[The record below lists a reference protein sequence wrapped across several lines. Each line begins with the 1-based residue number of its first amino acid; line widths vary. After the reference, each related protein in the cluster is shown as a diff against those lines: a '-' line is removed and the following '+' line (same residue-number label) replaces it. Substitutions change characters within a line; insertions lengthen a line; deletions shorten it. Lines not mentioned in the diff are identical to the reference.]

1 MPPPDVARV
10 PEPHSADA
18 KTIRGTDRDGD
29 EMRRPNT
36 QRQADRRTGIL
47 DAAEHCFARSGFHQ
61 TSMQEI
67 CAEAG
72 MSPGNLYRY
81 FPSKEA
87 IIAAIAERDR
97 AQAAADFAAV
107 DQASDFF
114 TGFAALGRQYL
125 VERSDQE
132 IALCLE
138 IMAEARRNPEVRR
151 IYQAIDTDVHRG
163 LVAVLRRAAERGEL
177 RSDLDFDKIV
187 KVLLA
192 LGDGIECRRAID
204 SSFDPE
210 SVIAI
215 VLDLVRYT
223 LTDCALVRTE
233 ANKESSDER

>member
-1 MPPPDVARV
+1 MQQ
-10 PEPHSADA
+10 A
-18 KTIRGTDRDGD
+18 KA
-29 EMRRPNT
+29 
-36 QRQADRRTGIL
+36 QRQSDRRTEIL
-47 DAAEHCFARSGFHQ
+47 DAAQHCFARSGFHQ
-61 TSMQEI
+61 ASMQDI
-67 CAEAG
+67 CGEAG

-107 DQASDFF
+107 DKAPDFF

-125 VERSDQE
+125 VERTDE
-132 IALCLE
+132 EVALCLE

-151 IYQAIDTDVHRG
+151 IYQTIDADVRAG
-163 LVAVLRRAAERGEL
+163 LVAILRRAADRGEL
-177 RSDLDFDKIV
+177 RSDLDLEKIV
-187 KVLLA
+187 KVLIA

-204 SSFDPE
+204 PSFDPE

-223 LTDCALVRTE
+223 LTDCALARKSVEEVT
-233 ANKESSDER
+233 NES

>member
-1 MPPPDVARV
+1 
-10 PEPHSADA
+10 
-18 KTIRGTDRDGD
+18 
-29 EMRRPNT
+29 
-36 QRQADRRTGIL
+36 
-47 DAAEHCFARSGFHQ
+47 
-61 TSMQEI
+61 MQDI
-67 CAEAG
+67 CGEAG

-107 DQASDFF
+107 DKAPDFF

-125 VERSDQE
+125 VERTDE
-132 IALCLE
+132 EVALCLE

-151 IYQAIDTDVHRG
+151 IYQTIDSDVRAG
-163 LVAVLRRAAERGEL
+163 LVAILQRAADRGEL
-177 RSDLDFDKIV
+177 RSDLDLEKIV
-187 KVLLA
+187 MVLVA

-223 LTDCALVRTE
+223 LTDCALARKSV
-233 ANKESSDER
+233 KEETNES

>member
-1 MPPPDVARV
+1 MQQ
-10 PEPHSADA
+10 A
-18 KTIRGTDRDGD
+18 KA
-29 EMRRPNT
+29 
-36 QRQADRRTGIL
+36 QRQSDRRTEIL
-47 DAAEHCFARSGFHQ
+47 DAAQHCFARSGFHQ
-61 TSMQEI
+61 ASMQDI
-67 CAEAG
+67 CGEAG

-107 DQASDFF
+107 DKAPDFF

-125 VERSDQE
+125 VERTDE
-132 IALCLE
+132 EVALCLE

-151 IYQAIDTDVHRG
+151 IYQTIDSDVRAG
-163 LVAVLRRAAERGEL
+163 LVAILRRAADRGEL
-177 RSDLDFDKIV
+177 RNDLDLEKIV
-187 KVLLA
+187 MVLIA

-223 LTDCALVRTE
+223 LTDCALARKSVEEET
-233 ANKESSDER
+233 NES